1 MSLLITDHFNDD
13 YDDHGSND
21 HCQVMNYWKSL
32 FLELIS
38 LMNLMI
44 MMILMMISKIMTLM
58 T

>member
-1 MSLLITDHFNDD
+1 MSLLITDHFND

-21 HCQVMNYWKSL
+21 HCQVMNYWESI

-44 MMILMMISKIMTLM
+44 RINFMMISKIMTLM